1 MPNRISIFSGFK
13 VCRNGGAYG
22 TKINHKN
29 MDKVFL
35 NLWFLFFCFFTIS
48 VNGDMEYYPG

>member
-35 NLWFLFFCFFTIS
+35 NLWFLFICFFTIS